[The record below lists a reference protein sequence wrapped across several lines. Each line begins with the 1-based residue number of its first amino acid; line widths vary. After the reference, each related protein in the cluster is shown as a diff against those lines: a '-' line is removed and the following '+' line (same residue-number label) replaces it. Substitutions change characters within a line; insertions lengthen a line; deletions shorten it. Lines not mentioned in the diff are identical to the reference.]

1 MDWIDSF
8 ISNGQTPWVT
18 AALLG
23 FINAVSHCLLATNI
37 AAICF
42 ITKEMK
48 SPRKIFMNGIYYL
61 LGRTFTYVVLAFI
74 VLSIIQRGS
83 NLEIIQEA
91 MGHYGDMLMG
101 PLLLLAGVI
110 MLFADRISLP
120 SVNIGVS
127 HRLEAWARK
136 SYFGSFI
143 LGVVL
148 ALAFCPTSA
157 FLFFGMLIPLSA
169 SSSEGILLPL
179 IFAITTA
186 LPVVVAIWILVY
198 SYSKLNL
205 FFDKMQLAG
214 KWFRIT
220 VSCILILTALYLLF
234 SHHEH

>member
-1 MDWIDSF
+1 MNWLESLIN
-8 ISNGQTPWVT
+8 NGQTPWVT

-48 SPRKIFMNGIYYL
+48 SPRKVFMSGIYYL
-61 LGRTFTYVVLAFI
+61 LGRTFTYVTLAFI

-83 NLEIIQEA
+83 NLDIIQEV
-91 MGHYGDMLMG
+91 MGHYGDMLIG

-110 MLFADRISLP
+110 MLFADRINLP

-127 HRLEAWARK
+127 HKFEVWARN
-136 SYFGSFI
+136 SYFGSF
-143 LGVVL
+143 LMGMVL

-169 SSSEGILLPL
+169 SSSEGLFLPL
-179 IFAITTA
+179 VFAITTA
-186 LPVVVAIWILVY
+186 LPVVVAIWVLVN
-198 SYSKLNL
+198 SYSKLNS

-220 VSCILILTALYLLF
+220 VSCILILTALFLLF
-234 SHHEH
+234 AHHEH

>member
-1 MDWIDSF
+1 MDWVDSF
-8 ISNGQTPWVT
+8 INNGQTPWVT

-127 HRLEAWARK
+127 HRLEA
-136 SYFGSFI
+136 
-143 LGVVL
+143 
-148 ALAFCPTSA
+148 
-157 FLFFGMLIPLSA
+157 
-169 SSSEGILLPL
+169 
-179 IFAITTA
+179 
-186 LPVVVAIWILVY
+186 
-198 SYSKLNL
+198 
-205 FFDKMQLAG
+205 
-214 KWFRIT
+214 
-220 VSCILILTALYLLF
+220 
-234 SHHEH
+234 

>member
-8 ISNGQTPWVT
+8 INNGQTPWVS
-18 AALLG
+18 AAPLG

-48 SPRKIFMNGIYYL
+48 SPRKIFINGVYYL

-74 VLSIIQRGS
+74 VLNIIREGF
-83 NLEIIQEA
+83 NLDLIQEV
-91 MGHYGDMLMG
+91 MGHYGDILIG

-120 SVNIGVS
+120 TLNIGVT
-127 HRLEAWARK
+127 HKLEEWAQK
-136 SYFGSFI
+136 SYFGSFV

-157 FLFFGMLIPLSA
+157 FLFFGILIPLSA
-169 SSSEGILLPL
+169 SSSEGPFLPL

-186 LPVVVAIWILVY
+186 LPVLIAIWILVY
-198 SYSKLNL
+198 SYSKLNS

-220 VSCILILTALYLLF
+220 VSCILILTALFLLF
-234 SHHEH
+234 AHHEH